1 MSKSPYIEAS
11 KHADFTRAVEGHFFG
26 GEDPR
31 RLVDSSPTSA
41 SPKNQNSVDAMWPA
55 EGGTNYTPPSKA
67 GHTVGDRK

>member
-31 RLVDSSPTSA
+31 RLVNA
-41 SPKNQNSVDAMWPA
+41 SPGGDPARNNNVDFPFNTDR
-55 EGGTNYTPPSKA
+55 GVNYVPDSEA
-67 GHTVGDRK
+67 GHKV